1 MRTVT
6 AEWLENGDDHAF
18 YTIGTEEERRN
29 YYPAIIGIARDKS
42 HVVYS
47 LEKLAECFM
56 KVNNWTWDEAIEWI
70 EYDVERALPYYGEHA
85 PLILMNKFIHKD
97 NKYYEPIKIVDK

>member
-6 AEWLENGDDHAF
+6 KEWLENDEDHAF
-18 YTIGTEEERRN
+18 YLIENEGREN
-29 YYPAIIGIARDKS
+29 YYPAIIGIARDMS

-85 PLILMNKFIHKD
+85 PVILMNKYIHKD
-97 NKYYEPIKIVDK
+97 NKYYEPIHVKC

>member
-6 AEWLENGDDHAF
+6 KEWLEEGEDHAF

-29 YYPAIIGIARDKS
+29 YYPAIIGIARDNT

-47 LEKLAECFM
+47 FEKLAECFM
-56 KVNNWTWDEAIEWI
+56 KVNNWSWDEA
-70 EYDVERALPYYGEHA
+70 VERALPYYGDYA
-85 PLILMNKFIHKD
+85 PVILMNKFIHKD
-97 NKYYEPIKIVDK
+97 NKYYEPIRVK